1 MLSVAINCRLIYRK
15 LLLRILAIGAR
26 HKLEDLHLYYIFKA
40 DCYSRLL
47 VVFEGKSIFEQ

>member
-15 LLLRILAIGAR
+15 LLLSLLAIGAR

-47 VVFEGKSIFEQ
+47 VVFKGKSIFE